1 MEMITKVKVQKNH
14 LIARKKDVVMR
25 WFIVLEGSVLQRN
38 SYAKVILE
46 KNSVIGISESGRY
59 LCDYVAASDSVLAV
73 FSFSEPGD
81 LKAVING
88 NAGMRGILLRAAV
101 SQRQLLL
108 KSYAI
113 FQSLVRQFHS
123 FVESENSTYMAL
135 CAQYGLP
142 TQSFT
147 EMERFKPL
155 EMVHRAE
162 NWEINNSISLM
173 HHLEE
178 FLQLMQKDDNLC
190 IGAIMEACYQ
200 SRRVMQ
206 GTVEMV
212 NYLVYNKGILLSE
225 SENDMFHRYL
235 KLLVFVKK
243 KNGDISL
250 LAGHINKMTDVI
262 RKTGVY
268 DEKLV
273 AASVAVCRKIGALG
287 TAEGTQG
294 ESAKSVSE
302 ENRGEA
308 VGSASGESAKSASEE
323 NRGEAVGSA
332 QGESAKSVSEENR
345 GEAVGSAQGESAK
358 SASEE
363 NRGEAVGSAQGES
376 AKSVSEENRGEAV
389 GSAPEESAENEAGR
403 ISGSGISGESNG
415 TIGNAGGEEMKE
427 DGSGAGAEGAT
438 REEAPEG
445 EGIAASA
452 GEDTAAV
459 ADSSDA
465 EDAQWSGV
473 EMGDDSESTVQE
485 QTGDADQEAAMR
497 QENCLQ
503 QILDYAGFSE
513 QEKESAEEAI
523 ARYQSLPD
531 VFSADKEIF
540 ALRKEL
546 IKIFYDVYF
555 KIFMRTMEEET
566 QPKPVI
572 RMFLNFG
579 FMDERLAGE
588 ENTGLLYGLAEHL
601 DACRSEHVYTIYEW
615 LKSIYNGE
623 NQPSKNEFDLDYPAY
638 LADLRK
644 NGKITADQEKRH
656 LYNQEYKVR
665 YELQNM
671 FASGNRAT
679 YGKMSAFCPMLGE
692 YDLINSA
699 DKMLVTAQ
707 RLEEAMDKVRQ
718 IDFSVFYREIQ
729 FSDPAKG
736 INREMIMKEVIP
748 DIILMPNAGTRAM
761 MWQETVGVKK
771 DTPARF
777 LFPVFTVADIDDLMM
792 ETMGRYR
799 WEICRKIQGVHWNDI
814 REKSLTSEFC
824 DYLQFYRKNN
834 EISPEVKEKIKS
846 ALLRGRNNFREVFV
860 KDYQSWIK
868 YESRGSYRLNKVSRA
883 ILIRYCPFA
892 KRIREELKSNPMY
905 QNELER
911 YDLLRAK
918 TVQRIRGVYE
928 KYQRAGGMIT
938 KELED
943 NMDYYDL

>member
-287 TAEGTQG
+287 AAEGT
-294 ESAKSVSE
+294 
-302 ENRGEA
+302 
-308 VGSASGESAKSASEE
+308 
-323 NRGEAVGSA
+323 
-332 QGESAKSVSEENR
+332 
-345 GEAVGSAQGESAK
+345 
-358 SASEE
+358 
-363 NRGEAVGSAQGES
+363 QGES

-403 ISGSGISGESNG
+403 ISGSGIFGESNG

-452 GEDTAAV
+452 GEDAAAV

>member
-287 TAEGTQG
+287 AAEGTQG

-308 VGSASGESAKSASEE
+308 VGSAS
-323 NRGEAVGSA
+323 
-332 QGESAKSVSEENR
+332 
-345 GEAVGSAQGESAK
+345 
-358 SASEE
+358 
-363 NRGEAVGSAQGES
+363 GES

-452 GEDTAAV
+452 GEDAAAV

>member
-287 TAEGTQG
+287 AAEGTQG

-308 VGSASGESAKSASEE
+308 VGSAS
-323 NRGEAVGSA
+323 
-332 QGESAKSVSEENR
+332 
-345 GEAVGSAQGESAK
+345 GESAK

-438 REEAPEG
+438 REEVPEG

>member
-1 MEMITKVKVQKNH
+1 
-14 LIARKKDVVMR
+14 
-25 WFIVLEGSVLQRN
+25 
-38 SYAKVILE
+38 
-46 KNSVIGISESGRY
+46 
-59 LCDYVAASDSVLAV
+59 
-73 FSFSEPGD
+73 
-81 LKAVING
+81 
-88 NAGMRGILLRAAV
+88 
-101 SQRQLLL
+101 
-108 KSYAI
+108 
-113 FQSLVRQFHS
+113 
-123 FVESENSTYMAL
+123 
-135 CAQYGLP
+135 
-142 TQSFT
+142 
-147 EMERFKPL
+147 
-155 EMVHRAE
+155 
-162 NWEINNSISLM
+162 
-173 HHLEE
+173 
-178 FLQLMQKDDNLC
+178 
-190 IGAIMEACYQ
+190 
-200 SRRVMQ
+200 
-206 GTVEMV
+206 
-212 NYLVYNKGILLSE
+212 
-225 SENDMFHRYL
+225 
-235 KLLVFVKK
+235 
-243 KNGDISL
+243 
-250 LAGHINKMTDVI
+250 
-262 RKTGVY
+262 
-268 DEKLV
+268 
-273 AASVAVCRKIGALG
+273 
-287 TAEGTQG
+287 
-294 ESAKSVSE
+294 
-302 ENRGEA
+302 
-308 VGSASGESAKSASEE
+308 
-323 NRGEAVGSA
+323 
-332 QGESAKSVSEENR
+332 
-345 GEAVGSAQGESAK
+345 
-358 SASEE
+358 
-363 NRGEAVGSAQGES
+363 
-376 AKSVSEENRGEAV
+376 
-389 GSAPEESAENEAGR
+389 
-403 ISGSGISGESNG
+403 
-415 TIGNAGGEEMKE
+415 MKE

-452 GEDTAAV
+452 GEDAAAV

>member
-1 MEMITKVKVQKNH
+1 MEIITKVKVQKNYV
-14 LIARKKDVVMR
+14 IARKKDVVMR
-25 WFIVLEGSVLQRN
+25 WFIVLEGSVIQRN
-38 SYAKVILE
+38 SFAKVILE

-59 LCDYVAASDSVLAV
+59 LCDYVAASDCVLAV
-73 FSFSEPGD
+73 FSYRAPGD

-88 NAGMRGILLRAAV
+88 NAGMRGILLHAAV

-108 KSYAI
+108 KSYAA
-113 FQSLVRQFHS
+113 FQNLVRQFHS
-123 FVESENSTYMAL
+123 FVESEYSSYTAL
-135 CAQYGLP
+135 CAQHGLK
-142 TQSFT
+142 TQSFAG
-147 EMERFKPL
+147 MERFKPL

-162 NWEINNSISLM
+162 NWEISNSISLM
-173 HHLEE
+173 HYLEE
-178 FLQLMQKDDNLC
+178 YLQLMQKDDNLC

-212 NYLVYNKGILLSE
+212 NYLVYNRGILLSE

-235 KLLVFVKK
+235 KLLLFAKK
-243 KNGDISL
+243 KNEDITPL
-250 LAGHINKMTDVI
+250 MEHVNRIMDVVQ
-262 RKTGVY
+262 KTNVY
-268 DEKLV
+268 DGKLI
-273 AASVAVCRKIGALG
+273 AAGMALCRKIQALDAARA
-287 TAEGTQG
+287 AEPSG
-294 ESAKSVSE
+294 ETVAELS
-302 ENRGEA
+302 GEA
-308 VGSASGESAKSASEE
+308 VAVPGGEAASGE
-323 NRGEAVGSA
+323 
-332 QGESAKSVSEENR
+332 
-345 GEAVGSAQGESAK
+345 
-358 SASEE
+358 
-363 NRGEAVGSAQGES
+363 
-376 AKSVSEENRGEAV
+376 
-389 GSAPEESAENEAGR
+389 P
-403 ISGSGISGESNG
+403 
-415 TIGNAGGEEMKE
+415 
-427 DGSGAGAEGAT
+427 GSGAAGAEPGSAAEAEPGSGAAGA
-438 REEAPEG
+438 ESGSAAEAEPG
-445 EGIAASA
+445 EPGSGAAETGVSRDMEAGDGIAA
-452 GEDTAAV
+452 GETMEALPDEAAV
-459 ADSSDA
+459 A
-465 EDAQWSGV
+465 
-473 EMGDDSESTVQE
+473 EMSEAA
-485 QTGDADQEAAMR
+485 DADGTVETVDGDIR

-513 QEKESAEEAI
+513 QEKEAAADAI

-531 VFSADKEIF
+531 VFSADREIF

-546 IKIFYDVYF
+546 IKIFYDAYF
-555 KIFMRTMEEET
+555 KVFMRTMEEESR
-566 QPKPVI
+566 PEPLI

-579 FMDERLAGE
+579 FMDEHLAGE
-588 ENTGLLYGLAEHL
+588 ENTGLLSMLAEHL

-814 REKSLTSEFC
+814 REKSLTSEYC

-860 KDYQSWIK
+860 RDYQSWIK

-905 QNELER
+905 QSELER
-911 YDLLRAK
+911 YDLLKAK
-918 TVQRIRGVYE
+918 TVQRIRGVYD
-928 KYQRAGGMIT
+928 KYERAGGMIT